1 MQPPLLYQL
10 NLAAIK
16 VDAAAV
22 SPDGAWAFVRDMFLT
37 HPKLRSIPVID
48 EDNLPE
54 GVVSRDAFLTL
65 MATAGEAPFFL
76 DRPINR
82 VMNRNLMVIER
93 STNLDA
99 LSAGLREMPGDD
111 GASDF
116 IVTVDGLPGAWSQAS
131 R

>member
-22 SPDGAWAFVRDMFLT
+22 SPDGAWTFVRDMFLA

-54 GVVSRDAFLTL
+54 GVVSRDAFFTL

-82 VMNRNLMVIER
+82 VMNRNPWL
-93 STNLDA
+93 
-99 LSAGLREMPGDD
+99 LSARPILMPSPQVC
-111 GASDF
+111 AKC
-116 IVTVDGLPGAWSQAS
+116 PGTTAQAILS
-131 R
+131 SP